1 MPWYSE
7 EMRNAKLDANA
18 TIIGNAGLLRIYN
31 GTKPSGGG
39 AISTQTKL
47 AEFTL
52 GSPFAPAADN
62 GVQDVTLPADVTG
75 LASGTATWGRILKAD
90 GTTACIDVTVGTSA
104 ANVILNT
111 TSITSG
117 GDVSITDFT
126 ITDGNT

>member
-7 EMRNAKLDANA
+7 EMRNAKLDANT
-18 TIIGNAGLLRIYN
+18 TIIGDAGILRIYN
-31 GTKPSGGG
+31 GTKPSNGG

-52 GSPFAPAADN
+52 GTPFAPAADN
-62 GVQDVTLPADVTG
+62 GVQDVNLPSDTTG
-75 LASGTATWGRILKAD
+75 LATGTATWARILKAD
-90 GTTACIDVTVGTSA
+90 GTTVCIDLTVGTSA

-117 GDVSITDFT
+117 GNVSITDFT
-126 ITDGNT
+126 INDGNT